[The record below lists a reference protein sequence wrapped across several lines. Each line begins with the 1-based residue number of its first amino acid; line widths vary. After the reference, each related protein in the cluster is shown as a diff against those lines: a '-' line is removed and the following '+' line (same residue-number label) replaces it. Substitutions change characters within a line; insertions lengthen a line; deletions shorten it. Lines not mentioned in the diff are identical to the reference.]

1 MEVFN
6 SITEKLLQ
14 TIKILIPEF
23 ETSVSFLFT
32 RMQEPTTEDW
42 GKLIVILE
50 LLKAT
55 NNNQRILGTDD
66 F

>member
-23 ETSVSFLFT
+23 ETSVYFLFT